1 MSQLHNDFARLILG
15 RVQEEL
21 DNIFQGEIR
30 VVFGGVPAHKS
41 VRWCPGL
48 FVKVFFLQHF
58 VVFEFLLLRIS
69 EFQLTN
75 IK

>member
-48 FVKVFFLQHF
+48 FVKVFFLP
-58 VVFEFLLLRIS
+58 
-69 EFQLTN
+69 
-75 IK
+75 